1 MGEGD
6 RHSAESDAAPPIDP
20 DALLAVV
27 RRFLADL
34 SPSRPPAVS
43 LDSRLDRD
51 LGLDSLSRAQL
62 ALEAERAFGVSL
74 PESALAEAQTP
85 RDLLVALARAGT
97 AAPAAPATRPLPAA
111 ASAEAPSRVPE
122 HARTLAEVLEWHAE
136 VHPERAHVHLAAPD
150 GATEVITYGDLR
162 ARAGAQAAGLKDRGL
177 LPGRAVAIMLPT
189 GADYLAA
196 FLGTVLAGGI
206 PVPIY
211 PPARAAQIEDH
222 LRRHAGILSNAGAEF
237 LVTVPEARGV
247 SRLLKA
253 HVEGLRAVVAPDE
266 LGAGAGPASPAPLR
280 ETDTAFLQYTS
291 GSTGRPKGVVL
302 THANLLANIRAI
314 GRAVAVRPGDV
325 CVSWLP
331 LYHDMGLIGAWLG
344 SLYYAVP
351 LVLMSPLAFLARPS
365 RWLWAIHHH
374 GGTLAA
380 APNFAY
386 ELCLGKVEEGEIEG
400 LDLSGW
406 RMAMNGAEPVR
417 PETLRRFAERF
428 GPHGFRPEAMTPVY
442 GLAECSVGLCI
453 PPPGRGPRVDRV
465 DREVFTGEGRAA
477 PADADEVAPLAF
489 VSAGYPLPD
498 HQVRVVDPDGREL
511 PERRE
516 GRLQFR
522 GPSATAGYFR
532 NPEATAALFD
542 GAWLDSG
549 DLAYVAEGEVY
560 ITARAKDVIIRAGR
574 NLYPHEVDETV
585 GDVPGVRK
593 GCVVTF
599 AAHDARTG
607 SERLVVLAETRERGP
622 DARTALRSAIVRVAT
637 DRLGEPP
644 DEVVLAPPH
653 TVLKTSSG
661 KVRRADSRRLYEAG
675 RLSEPHRPVWWQVTR
690 LAASALVP
698 ALREARRS
706 ARARLFA
713 AWAWGIAGLVA
724 LPAWALICLGPT
736 AGLRWGAARRIN
748 HLLARLTGVPLAVEG
763 LEHLPADGACVLVA
777 NHGSYLDGLAL
788 TAALPRPVRFVAK
801 RELAA
806 AWSTRWLLGRLGARF
821 VERFDPKAAIA
832 DARALALEARSGAPL
847 LFFPEGTFHRMPG
860 LQPFQM
866 GAFVAAAEAGVPVVP
881 VVVRGTRSML
891 REGSWF
897 PRRGRIRVAIC
908 PPIAQAG
915 SGWEAALALRNAARA
930 AMLARLGEPDLG
942 QAVSPLR
949 RAAEAGAG

>member
-1 MGEGD
+1 MGEPKGHGPD
-6 RHSAESDAAPPIDP
+6 AGAAPSLD
-20 DALLAVV
+20 DAALLAVV

-34 SPSRPPAVS
+34 SPGRAPAVT

-62 ALEAERAFGVSL
+62 ALEAERAFGLSL

-85 RDLLVALARAGT
+85 RDLLLTLSRAGT
-97 AAPAAPATRPLPAA
+97 APVAATARPHPAA
-111 ASAEAPSRVPE
+111 AAAEGPAQVPE
-122 HARTLAEVLEWHAE
+122 HARTLAEVLEWHAR

-150 GATEVITYGDLR
+150 GATEAVTYGALH
-162 ARAGAQAAGLKDRGL
+162 ARAAALGAGLLARGL
-177 LPGRAVAIMLPT
+177 TPGGAVAIMLPT

-196 FLGTVLAGGI
+196 FLGTVLAGGV

-222 LRRHAGILSNAGAEF
+222 LRRHAGILSNARAEV

-247 SRLLKA
+247 SRLLRA
-253 HVEGLRAVVAPDE
+253 HAEPLRAIVTPAE
-266 LGAGAGPASPAPLR
+266 LAGDGAGLAPAPLR

-314 GRAVAVRPGDV
+314 GRAVGVRPGDV

-344 SLYYAVP
+344 SLYFAVP
-351 LVLMSPLAFLARPS
+351 LVLMSPLTFLARPA

-386 ELCLGKVEEGEIEG
+386 ELCLNKVEDAELKG

-417 PETLRRFAERF
+417 PETVRRFAARF
-428 GPHGFRPEAMTPVY
+428 APHGFRPEAMTPVY

-465 DREVFTGEGRAA
+465 DREAFTAEGLAVTA
-477 PADADEVAPLAF
+477 PEGNATPLEF
-489 VSAGYPLPD
+489 VSAGYPLAD
-498 HQVRVVDPDGREL
+498 HQVRIVDSDGREL

-516 GRLQFR
+516 GRLEFR

-532 NPEATAALFD
+532 NPEATASLFD

-549 DLAYVAEGEVY
+549 DLAYVAEGEVF

-574 NLYPHEVDETV
+574 NLYPHEVDEAV
-585 GDVPGVRK
+585 GEIDGVRK

-599 AAHDARTG
+599 AARDARTG
-607 SERLVVLAETRERGP
+607 SERLVVLAETRERDP
-622 DARTALRSAIVRVAT
+622 EALTRLRTTITNVAT

-661 KVRRADSRRLYEAG
+661 KVRRADSRGLYEAG
-675 RLSEPHRPVWWQVTR
+675 RLGGAHRPVWWQITR
-690 LAASALVP
+690 LAASGVFP
-698 ALREARRS
+698 ALRRARR
-706 ARARLFA
+706 RALDRLFA
-713 AWAWGIAGLVA
+713 AWAWGVTGVLA
-724 LPAWALICLGPT
+724 LPAFAAICLGPSPE
-736 AGLRWGAARRIN
+736 ARWRAARGTTR
-748 HLLARLTGVPLAVEG
+748 LLAALAGVPLRVEG
-763 LEHLPADGACVLVA
+763 LENLPRGGACILVA
-777 NHGSYLDGLAL
+777 NHASYLDGLAL
-788 TAALPRPVRFVAK
+788 TAALPVPVRFVAK
-801 RELAA
+801 RELAG

-821 VERFDPKAAIA
+821 VERFDPQAAIA
-832 DARALALEARSGAPL
+832 DARDLAREARSGPPL

-891 REGSWF
+891 RDGSWF
-897 PRRGRIRVAIC
+897 PRRGRIRVAVC
-908 PPIAQAG
+908 PPIAPAG
-915 SGWEAALALRNAARA
+915 SGWEAALGLRNAARA

-942 QAVSPLR
+942 QALSPLR
-949 RAAEAGAG
+949 RAEAAAG